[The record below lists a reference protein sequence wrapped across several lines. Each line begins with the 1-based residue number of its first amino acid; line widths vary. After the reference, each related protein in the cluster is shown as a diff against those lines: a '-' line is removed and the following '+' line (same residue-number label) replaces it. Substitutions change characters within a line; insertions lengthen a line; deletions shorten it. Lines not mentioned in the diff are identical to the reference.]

1 MSGERESR
9 VYRSE
14 KKNSSQLL
22 IGACDLL
29 AFVLIWPSVLLTLKQ
44 EEVLSSGG
52 SYHLSSLAC
61 QRTFDL

>member
-1 MSGERESR
+1 M
-9 VYRSE
+9 YRSE

-52 SYHLSSLAC
+52 SSHLSSLAC